1 MFQAV
6 TGAGL
11 TVSPHPPH
19 IISSV
24 GDVVTLRCSSSIS
37 ASICLWKTPYQAIY
51 SVGGGRVWEDGR
63 LTSTSEDDGQ
73 CGLVISGLQAR
84 DEGVWQCEVGAVTNG
99 EFSTTT
105 ADTSISIV
113 RRDAGV
119 AQDSKL
125 IGLEGKEILI
135 PCAVGAS
142 ASSNCRWQPPYGG
155 SYDLAPGDYAER
167 GRLQVDNACGL
178 RVSSLQERD
187 SGGWTCQVTTTSDSI
202 LETQTQLHI
211 ESKLRRDGFMIELDN
226 FICSTSQ
233 TLCPYLHIAT
243 SRRKSHPGVSRKQA
257 I

>member
-1 MFQAV
+1 MYVHSFAQFEVEDWETKTNLMFQAV

-24 GDVVTLRCSSSIS
+24 GDVVTLRCTSSI
-37 ASICLWKTPYQAIY
+37 APSICLWKTPYQAIY

-63 LTSTSEDDGQ
+63 LSSTSEDDGQ

-84 DEGVWQCEVGAVTNG
+84 DEGVWQCEVGAVTSG

-211 ESKLRRDGFMIELDN
+211 ESE
-226 FICSTSQ
+226 
-233 TLCPYLHIAT
+233 
-243 SRRKSHPGVSRKQA
+243 SHSGS
-257 I
+257 